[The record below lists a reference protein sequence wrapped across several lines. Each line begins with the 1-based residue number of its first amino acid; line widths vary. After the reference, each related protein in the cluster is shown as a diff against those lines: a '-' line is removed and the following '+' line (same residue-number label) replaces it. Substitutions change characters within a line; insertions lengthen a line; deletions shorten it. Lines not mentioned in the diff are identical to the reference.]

1 VAQGWNLIGS
11 ITVPVPVGS
20 IGSVPGGIVTSQ
32 YFGYAGVY
40 ATRDTIE
47 PGSGYWV
54 KVNQPGKLILSSG
67 SANVPSSALALIRR
81 TSEQPPSPP
90 EHEVSNP
97 TPETPREFA
106 MGQNYPNPF
115 NPTTVIRYDLPVD
128 AHVELKVYNMLGQEV
143 ASLVDETQSA
153 GFKSVE
159 WDGSRMGSGVYY
171 YRVTAGSFSSVRK
184 MILIK

>member
-1 VAQGWNLIGS
+1 
-11 ITVPVPVGS
+11 
-20 IGSVPGGIVTSQ
+20 
-32 YFGYAGVY
+32 
-40 ATRDTIE
+40 
-47 PGSGYWV
+47 
-54 KVNQPGKLILSSG
+54 
-67 SANVPSSALALIRR
+67 
-81 TSEQPPSPP
+81 
-90 EHEVSNP
+90 
-97 TPETPREFA
+97 